1 MQGFGNWATND
12 VEEKD
17 GGGEVEA
24 KLLLFVTLL
33 LCFEFERFLR
43 YLSNQLYEKIKFS
56 KPRDRSL
63 FGTTNEY

>member
-24 KLLLFVTLL
+24 KLLLFVTL
-33 LCFEFERFLR
+33 F
-43 YLSNQLYEKIKFS
+43 
-56 KPRDRSL
+56 
-63 FGTTNEY
+63 